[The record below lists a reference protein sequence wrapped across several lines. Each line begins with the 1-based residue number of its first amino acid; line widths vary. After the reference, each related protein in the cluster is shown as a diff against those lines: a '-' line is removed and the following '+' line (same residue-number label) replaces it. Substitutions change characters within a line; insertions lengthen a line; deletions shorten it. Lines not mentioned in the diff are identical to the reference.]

1 MVDGASAQSG
11 PSRKLA
17 RTGQATPLVAH
28 WGLPDPAAVC
38 GSDAEKRAAF
48 MDAYRKLASRI
59 TAFVNLDIGRLDLA
73 SLKERLAEIGRMEGA
88 TEMALRAA

>member
-1 MVDGASAQSG
+1 M
-11 PSRKLA
+11 
-17 RTGQATPLVAH
+17 
-28 WGLPDPAAVC
+28 C

-48 MDAYRKLASRI
+48 MDAYRRLASRI
-59 TAFVNLDIGRLDLA
+59 TAFVNLDIGSLDLA